1 MNDEKNKKKA
11 EILISAL
18 KGKNQL
24 KEISDMCDLI
34 CREDVKQDLNFAR
47 IAGTSVQKN
56 AAIDYLMGVNE
67 QLISVI
73 RDFIDAYDY
82 VIDTMSEI
90 SATALDNNTND
101 GGIKNEK
108 D

>member
-1 MNDEKNKKKA
+1 MNNEKNKKKA

-34 CREDVKQDLNFAR
+34 CREDIKQGLNFIR
-47 IAGTSVQKN
+47 MAGTSVQKN
-56 AAIDYLMGVNE
+56 AAIDYFMGVNE

-90 SATALDNNTND
+90 SAISLDNNNND